1 MVRTEEITMSMMTLG
16 EMLARFDKSVY
27 GNAEVIFSVN
37 GDYDTGILV
46 EDYLDKDLEKEVDS
60 WMIDFVGFIDSDF
73 GYEPKI
79 NVKVWTK

>member
-1 MVRTEEITMSMMTLG
+1 MNGTNRGDSYE
-16 EMLARFDKSVY
+16 
-27 GNAEVIFSVN
+27 IFSVN

>member
-1 MVRTEEITMSMMTLG
+1 MVRTEEITMSM
-16 EMLARFDKSVY
+16 
-27 GNAEVIFSVN
+27 I
-37 GDYDTGILV
+37 
-46 EDYLDKDLEKEVDS
+46 DYLDKDLEKEVDS